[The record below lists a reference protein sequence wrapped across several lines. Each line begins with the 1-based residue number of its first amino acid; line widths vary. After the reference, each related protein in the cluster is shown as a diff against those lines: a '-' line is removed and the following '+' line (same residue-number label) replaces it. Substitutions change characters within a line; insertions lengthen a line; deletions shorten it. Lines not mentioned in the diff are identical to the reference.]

1 MRKRQA
7 FTLVEMMVSMAL
19 VIFIMVLLSQAFV
32 ASMQSF
38 RTLKGI
44 GDMEEKLRAAVAV
57 LRRDLAA
64 QHFRPNKNISQAKFF
79 DNGGPPDQGY
89 LRIYH
94 GSPIVR
100 PSAVNPFPANWYE
113 ETDADLFPSSRC
125 TDHCIAFTIMQT
137 GNTRESYATADL
149 RSDSSP
155 VSGLNTNNAYQD
167 ANAAG
172 TQLTYVSQTY
182 EVAYFLRFVQAIP
195 GGPRLYG
202 LYRRQLLTVPPN
214 NPTAF
219 TGIAVSKLT
228 QSNAYSEISCQPDM
242 SSTTPFANVYF
253 NTAADLTIPQ
263 RRFGM
268 NPLTGSPYDTTPVLT
283 GGDGG
288 AFFPLPTGYPNLAVP
303 GYPTFADINYVTG
316 IANPTPPPTYIPTY
330 APAIAYS
337 SLAGADILINDVVSF
352 EIKLLLNNTNA
363 LAGQRINT
371 SGTTISAGL
380 DRFVDLYDSQVYLAQ
395 NALPPIGPLSPLAI
409 LQSSNPRFNFALT
422 GSQVPN
428 PDTGGTTTMPPYDGS
443 KPCVYDTWSKTN
455 DGTYDYSGWQNQTSP
470 TSTTLPLGLPTSTGC
485 PILALQISLRIWD
498 RATQQTRQM
507 TFVQPM

>member
-44 GDMEEKLRAAVAV
+44 GDMEEKLRTAMAI

-64 QHFRPNKNISQAKFF
+64 QHFRPNKKISDPKFF
-79 DNGGPPDQGY
+79 NNGGPPDQGY

-100 PSAVNPFPANWYE
+100 PSGVNPFPANSYE
-113 ETDADLFPSSRC
+113 EADGDGFPSSRC
-125 TDHCIAFTIMQT
+125 TDHSMAFTIMQT
-137 GNTRESYATADL
+137 GNGRESYAIADL

-155 VSGLNTNNAYQD
+155 VGGLNTNNAYQD
-167 ANAAG
+167 FNG
-172 TQLTYVSQTY
+172 TTPLTYVSQTS
-182 EVAYFLRFVQAIP
+182 EVAYFLRFAQAIP
-195 GGPRLYG
+195 GGPRLFG

-214 NPTAF
+214 TPTAF
-219 TGIAVSKLT
+219 TGIPSTKLSQT
-228 QSNAYSEISCQPDM
+228 NAYAEISCQPDM
-242 SSTTPFANVYF
+242 TNTFGSIYF
-253 NTAADLTIPQ
+253 NSAADLTIPQ

-268 NPLTGSPYDTTPVLT
+268 NPLTGSPYDTTPVAT

-288 AFFPLPTGYPNLAVP
+288 AFFPVPTGYPALQVP

-316 IANPTPPPTYIPTY
+316 A
-330 APAIAYS
+330 APGLYSTAIAYS
-337 SLAGADILINDVVSF
+337 SLTGADILVNDVVSF
-352 EIKLLLNNTNA
+352 EIKLLLNDTNA
-363 LAGQRINT
+363 LAGQRING
-371 SGTTISAGL
+371 SGATTGTGL
-380 DRFVDLYDSQVYLAQ
+380 ERFVDLYDSQVYLAQ
-395 NALPPIGPLSPLAI
+395 NSQAPIGPLSPLAI

-428 PDTGGTTTMPPYDGS
+428 PETGGTTTMPPYDGS
-443 KPCVYDTWSKTN
+443 KPCVYDTWSKSN

-470 TSTTLPLGLPTSTGC
+470 TSKTLPLGLGPNGC
-485 PILALQISLRIWD
+485 PILALQITLRIWD

-507 TFVQPM
+507 TLVQPM

>member
-38 RTLKGI
+38 RTLKGV
-44 GDMEEKLRAAVAV
+44 GDMEEKLRTAVAIM
-57 LRRDLAA
+57 RTDLAA
-64 QHFRPNKNISQAKFF
+64 QHFRPNKKISDAKFF
-79 DNGGPPDQGY
+79 NNGGPPDQGY
-89 LRIYH
+89 LRIYQAT
-94 GSPIVR
+94 PIVR
-100 PSAVNPFPANWYE
+100 PSAVNPTPANTYE
-113 ETDADLFPSSRC
+113 ETDGDGFPSSRC
-125 TDHCIAFTIMQT
+125 TDQTIAFTVMNS
-137 GNTRESYATADL
+137 GNKRESYATADV
-149 RSDSSP
+149 RSDPSP
-155 VSGLNTNNAYQD
+155 VGGLSTGNAYQD
-167 ANAAG
+167 MSG
-172 TQLTYVSQTY
+172 TTPLTYVSQTY
-182 EVAYFLRFVQAIP
+182 EVAYFLRFAQAIP
-195 GGPRLYG
+195 GGPRLFG

-214 NPTAF
+214 SPTAF
-219 TGIAVSKLT
+219 SGISVTKLT
-228 QSNAYSEISCQPDM
+228 QSNAYAEISCQPDM
-242 SSTTPFANVYF
+242 TGTPFTNVYF

-268 NPLTGSPYDTTPVLT
+268 NPLTGSPYGSGSSYNQW

-288 AFFPLPTGYPNLAVP
+288 AFFPDKNTGYPNLQVP
-303 GYPTFADINYVTG
+303 GYPTFADINYMT
-316 IANPTPPPTYIPTY
+316 ASAPNYYIPNT
-330 APAIAYS
+330 IAYS
-337 SLAGADILINDVVSF
+337 SLAGADILVNDVVSF
-352 EIKLLLNNTNA
+352 EIKLLLNDTNA
-363 LAGQRINT
+363 LAGQRLNG
-371 SGTTISAGL
+371 GTTISAGL

-409 LQSSNPRFNFALT
+409 LQSSNPRFNFALS

-428 PDTGGTTTMPPYDGS
+428 PDTNGMTTMPPYDGS